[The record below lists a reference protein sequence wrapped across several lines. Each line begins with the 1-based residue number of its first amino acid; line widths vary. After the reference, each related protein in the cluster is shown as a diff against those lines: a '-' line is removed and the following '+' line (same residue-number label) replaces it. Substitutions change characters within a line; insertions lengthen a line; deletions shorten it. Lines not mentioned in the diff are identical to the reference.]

1 MLNLNELIALAEQ
14 DNVDVKTVERDYVL
28 THVIQRLSGLGKAEL
43 LTFKGGT
50 ALRLVHFPQ
59 YRYSADI
66 DLNIND
72 SSRMTVEE
80 ALVLVAEA
88 AVQAHADIGISIAV
102 EEGRLTYIGPRDQ
115 VKPEIVKLDI
125 EVDEVATADPIRGPL
140 VVRYRDQ
147 SETTSLP
154 TYSLEESTAE
164 KLRCVVQRLQCRDLY
179 DNHRLLVDEA
189 VDVADAWSQ
198 FEAKAAHRDLEPG
211 LFLER
216 WARRKEQYRKRWEKE
231 MVRYTYAIPD
241 FDRML
246 REVERALRALRLDG
260 SAS

>member
-1 MLNLNELIALAEQ
+1 MLSLNELIAVAEQ

-28 THVIQRLSGLGKAEL
+28 THLIQRLSGLEEAEF

-72 SSRMTVEE
+72 PSRMIVEE
-80 ALVLVAEA
+80 ALALLAEA
-88 AVQAHADIGISIAV
+88 AVQTYADVGISIEV

-115 VKPEIVKLDI
+115 AKPEIVKLDI
-125 EVDEVATADPIRGPL
+125 DSDEVATADPIRGPL
-140 VVRYRDQ
+140 VIRYEDQ

-179 DNHRLLVDEA
+179 DIHRLLVDEA
-189 VDVADAWSQ
+189 VDVAIAWSQ
-198 FEAKAAHRDLEPG
+198 FEAKAAHRDLELG

-216 WARRKEQYRKRWEKE
+216 WSRRKEQYEKRWEME
-231 MVRYTYAIPD
+231 MVRYTDVIPY
-241 FDRML
+241 FDKTL
-246 REVERALRALRLDG
+246 REVERALRPLRLD
-260 SAS
+260 SPAL